1 MERLIDSIAS
11 EQDIDL
17 IAEARREYEPLDSAN
32 KAMVANIEKLISFE
46 QAISR
51 NNKAIEISKLP
62 NKLTYYVGESLDL
75 AGLEVSFVK
84 YDGSKETTSDYEVS
98 NFSSD
103 KPGQKIIVVSYNNLK
118 TYFKVSVIAR

>member
-17 IAEARREYEPLDSAN
+17 ITEARREYESLDSAN

-75 AGLEVSFVK
+75 AGLEVSLRQL
-84 YDGSKETTSDYEVS
+84 E
-98 NFSSD
+98 
-103 KPGQKIIVVSYNNLK
+103 KILWQLM
-118 TYFKVSVIAR
+118 R